1 MDWHMTAVIVAVTAV
16 TAVKTDSILIYQELD
31 NLPLKR
37 NENLRIYMNIL
48 IYLYI
53 YIYKK

>member
-53 YIYKK
+53 HI